1 MLAHVISMIII
12 AVSLRYDARMTELKR
27 VRLNPLKKRHM
38 WEVREVRDAGRWY
51 NCSRT

>member
-38 WEVREVRDAGRWY
+38 VGGGGGEGCREVV
-51 NCSRT
+51 